1 MAPAGTNQMPEPR
14 SALLLLPQELRDQIY
29 KDLLTT
35 TTFLVENPRNG
46 EILSY
51 LPLHQHTRLA
61 ILNVSRLIYEEA
73 KRLLYR
79 HGHFHLNAFTAGSPP
94 LHEEI
99 KNIPD
104 IRLLQD
110 ITINLDVGTAFSLG
124 YKKAKF
130 AGSATMLISYLAR
143 LDPAFPGK
151 RCVVVIELV
160 LDASFLLG
168 LVMTAGRFKD
178 ALGRLTAFR
187 TVEVKI
193 GHLRMRLG
201 GDLDCMAPLYNALD
215 ERLAMT
221 LGGGEKGCDEEGRF
235 CLVYHPRRG

>member
-1 MAPAGTNQMPEPR
+1 MPEPR

-46 EILSY
+46 EIL
-51 LPLHQHTRLA
+51 P
-61 ILNVSRLIYEEA
+61 YEEA
-73 KRLLYR
+73 KRVLYR

-99 KNIPD
+99 ENIPD
-104 IRLLQD
+104 ITLLQD

-124 YKKAKF
+124 YEKAKF
-130 AGSATMLISYLAR
+130 AGSATMLINYIAR

>member
-1 MAPAGTNQMPEPR
+1 
-14 SALLLLPQELRDQIY
+14 
-29 KDLLTT
+29 
-35 TTFLVENPRNG
+35 
-46 EILSY
+46 
-51 LPLHQHTRLA
+51 
-61 ILNVSRLIYEEA
+61 
-73 KRLLYR
+73 
-79 HGHFHLNAFTAGSPP
+79 
-94 LHEEI
+94 
-99 KNIPD
+99 
-104 IRLLQD
+104 
-110 ITINLDVGTAFSLG
+110 
-124 YKKAKF
+124 
-130 AGSATMLISYLAR
+130 MLISYLAR

-193 GHLRMRLG
+193 GHLRMSLG

-221 LGGGEKGCDEEGRF
+221 LGGGEEGCDEEGRF
-235 CLVYHPRRG
+235 SLVYHPRRG